1 MSNQPPDSPK
11 PPNEQNP
18 HGELRSPLRPVH
30 PDADKT
36 PQPVAQTP
44 QPPPQPTAPTPKAPR
59 DPQGAIEELRHKMEM
74 VARQYASGE
83 INRAQFNAIYG
94 RYNEQRVIIERLVE
108 RNPENTTW
116 QQVATQGH
124 TSFLLSHFEARALYY
139 ITYRLDMATPLMMGG
154 SQQPDIEKHIE
165 PVLRALQQSTNR
177 PKAGLAR
184 KALESGRWLVLAV
197 GKYAVTMVLFMLEPS
212 KTQLQRVRDLHM
224 DFERAN
230 HHALDRRTNSLHR
243 MVFPQRALVE

>member
-1 MSNQPPDSPK
+1 MSNQPPEPPK
-11 PPNEQNP
+11 PPKNQNP
-18 HGELRSPLRPVH
+18 YGDLRSPLRPVH
-30 PDADKT
+30 PDEDKA
-36 PQPVAQTP
+36 PQPEETP
-44 QPPPQPTAPTPKAPR
+44 AETPSPTAATPKPPQ
-59 DPQGAIEELRHKMEM
+59 DPQSAVDQLRHKMEM
-74 VARQYASGE
+74 VARQYAAGK

-116 QQVATQGH
+116 QHVAAQDGH

-139 ITYRLDMATPLMMGG
+139 ITYRLDMSTPLMMGG
-154 SQQPDIEKHIE
+154 TQQPDIEKHIE
-165 PVLRALQQSTNR
+165 PVLRALQESTTL
-177 PKAGLAR
+177 PKNGLAR
-184 KALESGRWLVLAV
+184 KTLENGRWLVLAM
-197 GKYAVTMVLFMLEPS
+197 GRYAVTMVLFMLEPS
-212 KTQLQRVRDLHM
+212 KAQLQRVRDLHM